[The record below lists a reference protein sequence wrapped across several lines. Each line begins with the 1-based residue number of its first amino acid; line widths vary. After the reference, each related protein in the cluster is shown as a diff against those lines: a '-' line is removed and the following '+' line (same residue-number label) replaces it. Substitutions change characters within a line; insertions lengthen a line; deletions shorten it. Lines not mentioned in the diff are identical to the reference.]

1 LALFYLMNY
10 LEEYI
15 GTTEA
20 FPILARTVLP
30 VVQIETEEEQLWYC
44 VRSGQKKEHIAAANV
59 RAMENVRVMCPR
71 IRFRQVVQGQ
81 SRWVTEALFPGYFF
95 ARFPFQEML
104 VSVRSAHGVTKIV
117 RFGQYYPLIPNQV
130 IEELQDLTTTGDLL
144 PALVVGSSVTIA
156 RGTLAGSEAVITEV
170 LPAKERVRLLLNF
183 LGRETVVEADMDTL
197 LPEETCALRFAARF
211 ELIGKKGKNETP

>member
-1 LALFYLMNY
+1 
-10 LEEYI
+10 
-15 GTTEA
+15 
-20 FPILARTVLP
+20 
-30 VVQIETEEEQLWYC
+30 
-44 VRSGQKKEHIAAANV
+44 
-59 RAMENVRVMCPR
+59 
-71 IRFRQVVQGQ
+71 
-81 SRWVTEALFPGYFF
+81 
-95 ARFPFQEML
+95 

-117 RFGQYYPLIPNQV
+117 RFGQYYPLISDQV

-183 LGRETVVEADMDTL
+183 LGRETVVEANMDTL

-211 ELIGKKGKNETP
+211 ELIGKKGKNGTP